1 MDQHVKIT
9 NAEWGELKQT
19 AESSKALAR
28 ENKKRLDKH
37 SERLDAIED
46 WKIAMPIDIEE
57 AVRKGL
63 APLLDKVLTYEKKF
77 TDLEIMKERERA
89 DRAEQ
94 LVIEEKGRKQFI
106 RRTIIASAITSVVGG
121 GLGIIITAF
130 MANLLN

>member
-9 NAEWGELKQT
+9 NEEWAKIKQVAETGK
-19 AESSKALAR
+19 SLAG

-37 SERLDAIED
+37 NERLDAIED
-46 WKIAMPIDIEE
+46 WKIALPIDIEE
-57 AVRKGL
+57 AVRNGL
-63 APLLDKVLTYEKKF
+63 APLLDKVMTYEKKF
-77 TDLEIMKERERA
+77 MEIEITKERERA

>member
-1 MDQHVKIT
+1 
-9 NAEWGELKQT
+9 
-19 AESSKALAR
+19 
-28 ENKKRLDKH
+28 
-37 SERLDAIED
+37 
-46 WKIAMPIDIEE
+46 MPIDIEE
-57 AVRKGL
+57 AVRNGL
-63 APLLDKVLTYEKKF
+63 APLLDKVMTYEKKF
-77 TDLEIMKERERA
+77 MEIEITKERERA